1 MGITFGFT
9 RWGATHRIHVEGG
22 GSGIINSITRRG
34 TFNYA
39 VLYWSNGRIYCKER
53 QGVFL
58 LFLVLFCFALF
69 LPRNEHVMI
78 TKFYF

>member
-1 MGITFGFT
+1 MDLHGGE
-9 RWGATHRIHVEGG
+9 RRIGSMSGGEG
-22 GSGIINSITRRG
+22 GSGIINSITRCG

-39 VLYWSNGRIYCKER
+39 VLYWSKGRIYCKER